1 MKRIEQMADLFA
13 HLMTRSELDETP
25 FNRIWDFYF
34 AIYHDKYGIGNMNV
48 LELQH
53 WLLEEV
59 EDDKCDTQQ

>member
-1 MKRIEQMADLFA
+1 MKRIETMADLFA
-13 HLMTRSELDETP
+13 HLMTRSELDTTP

-34 AIYHDKYGIGNMNV
+34 STFHEKYDIGNMNI

-59 EDDKCDTQQ
+59 EDTQCDTPK

>member
-34 AIYHDKYGIGNMNV
+34 ATYHDKYGIGNMNI